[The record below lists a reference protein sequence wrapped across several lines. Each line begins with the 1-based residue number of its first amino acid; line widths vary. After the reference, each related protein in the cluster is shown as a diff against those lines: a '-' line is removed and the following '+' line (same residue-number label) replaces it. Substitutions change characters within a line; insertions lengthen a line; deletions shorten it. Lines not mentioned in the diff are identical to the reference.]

1 LGSDKEPTSEFRK
14 SFIALTI
21 ICEMDLP
28 PNIPKTRK
36 ESRIFPT
43 NEREYYYIMKV
54 SKAVLS
60 QVADNPSVSIRAVH

>member
-1 LGSDKEPTSEFRK
+1 
-14 SFIALTI
+14 
-21 ICEMDLP
+21 MDLP

-43 NEREYYYIMKV
+43 NERENYNIMKI

-60 QVADNPSVSIRAVH
+60 QVADNPLVSIRAVH